1 MKKHRATH
9 SCTPATKFTD
19 VFFGESL
26 ARLLLLTALLVVP
39 FFTSAQSWDTVR
51 VVDFSNPS
59 FNPNLSGVQGF
70 NAVGFTL
77 GNNGASGNSNDLCA
91 FTNSFSAQDRIAM
104 RVSLLAGVTYR
115 VSLNGKVTR
124 TGQAVSF
131 AYAPAGNLQQEIV
144 ISQNVPLADIEY
156 EDPGATVESDTF
168 SVAADGNYW
177 VGAEHGGVN
186 LPDVFARLD
195 NFMVEALEE
204 APVPSLSLTYNDNN
218 PITGGIDAEPGT
230 PFTLCLS
237 PDSAP
242 AEDMALELSIDGD
255 GSPHFTEFT
264 TMPLTFP
271 AGSTDSLCFELSPAS
286 DTIAGTYTFQLTDGN
301 GEEVMSFGVGVEP
314 PCTSI
319 AGPDHT
325 ICAGETV
332 QLGTG
337 CLPAPHP
344 MDSVEYCYAWEP
356 TDGLDDPASA
366 MPNATPSE
374 TTTYTVYVTTS
385 EGELIVED
393 EVTVTVKTIDEL
405 SLTAHGG
412 KTLCEGTEKV
422 LQVSIAGNIND
433 YNIFWSTG
441 DTTAE
446 ITIAQAGAYHVT
458 VIDTTNCTATDTIAI
473 EAIAAV
479 TLIITPTDPM
489 ICEGSVDINATEG
502 FTAYTWIAPSGEV
515 YGNYSSITVDTPGWY
530 KVYGINDYGCE
541 VVDSVMVTEG
551 ITGLN
556 VSPSS
561 ARLCLGGSLT
571 MSAPEGFQAYYW
583 LDTYGNELG
592 TGRFLEINRTG
603 SYMLSVTD
611 ANGCHQSHE
620 FFVDDSEAQ
629 NIEILPKDPSFCF
642 ADDPTFTPNEGDQGR
657 SSGSCT
663 TGSNI
668 LEVNGDY
675 ASVQWSTGELT
686 PTISVTET
694 GTYSVTVTDENGCTN
709 SDQVR
714 VKACTSPDFELSPF
728 PVHLCDDSSSVII
741 DAGPGYN
748 LYEWSDGTTGQSIEV
763 NEAGDYGITV
773 TDINGCTAKQDFSIT
788 VLSEN
793 MELDLSIYKPE
804 ALAGNDTTLVIA
816 EDSIGAMAFLNID
829 NDDGDRKSDL
839 EDNEVEGGDNDLMR
853 LVVTL
858 KPGSADTIPVYLRA
872 ISGEGDIRIWKTP
885 TKKKGEEF
893 QLGDT
898 VVLVEQILNGDT
910 VLTAEYWVEGI
921 RQHTSQRATVLR
933 ASCNDNPDCPV
944 ADEVSITIVGMLG
957 MQWKGM
963 GNGFAGPDNT
973 ESDSLDT
980 DNSQVGNSD
989 TFSDGSP
996 LQNKRVFP
1004 GGRIDPGG
1012 TTVSSLRDIV
1022 KVEARLS
1029 VTPVEPLTLYVRSFD
1044 VDDPSA
1050 KGGEVDPNDQS
1061 GKDGFYSGTS
1071 NFYPPNGIPFNKDQD
1086 NRGAPEG
1093 HDRKEGRFVDD
1104 ADDDG
1109 IVELVFDGVQNIET
1123 NFQVSILAGDNYRAA
1138 AAFDRAYLERL
1149 QNLDRKHGLHIVDPE
1164 QRQFLPGLL
1173 GFGDFSLSH
1182 LFSTN
1187 VLTVWRLL
1195 HVEYDS
1201 MDNLTVDD
1209 NAASGTIS
1217 GFKGSKL
1224 SGTDEFTMISVLCG
1238 ERRLLIKR
1246 SPSKVLPLTF
1256 NLLDSV
1262 GNMVASGEV
1271 QEILNPADNTVFF
1284 YELDVQTG
1292 SLPAA
1297 QDSNIYRLRLG
1308 VDSMANPVH
1317 VIQVDTTNNQ
1327 VVSDSLSIGF
1337 LLWDDDARPEDNLLP
1352 YDFINDPDGVL
1363 QEMKAYHEA
1372 FVLPVALISVSDTN
1386 VFKANL
1392 IRISEMASYYVNSDD
1407 GSETRVLENNN
1418 SRRLWIAYCL
1428 AAFQTYVWRRDNDPA
1443 TENDID
1449 SDDNDD
1455 FQYTGINLGITRS
1468 ISDPFNLAIGGH
1480 DSYIPFETF
1489 RDNSKSS
1496 FIGRSISHEIGHQFG
1511 LGHLDARG
1519 DNLMYPQLD
1528 DNNNGKFHPLHLNF
1542 IRSRKA
1548 SPGFN
1553 PN

>member
-1 MKKHRATH
+1 MQKRRATQ
-9 SCTPATKFTD
+9 SWTFFMVFPSA
-19 VFFGESL
+19 FFGK
-26 ARLLLLTALLVVP
+26 RLRQLVLWAALLMVP
-39 FFTSAQSWDTVR
+39 FLTSAQSWDTVR
-51 VVDFSNPS
+51 VVDFSKPS

-70 NAVGFTL
+70 NAVGFSL
-77 GNNGASGNSNDLCA
+77 GNNGASGNFNDLCA
-91 FTNSFSAQDRIAM
+91 FTNSFSAQDRISM
-104 RVSLLAGVTYR
+104 RVSLLAGVDYR
-115 VSLNGKVTR
+115 VSLNGKVNR
-124 TGQAVSF
+124 AGQAVNF
-131 AYAPAGNLQQEIV
+131 AYAPASNPQQVTV
-144 ISQNVPLADIEY
+144 ISQSIPLADIDY
-156 EDPGATVESDTF
+156 NDPGATVESGTF

-177 VGAEHGGVN
+177 VAAEHGGAN

-195 NFMVEALEE
+195 NFMLEALEE
-204 APVPSLSLTYNDNN
+204 APMPSLSLTDNDGN
-218 PITGGIDAEPGT
+218 PITSSIETEPGT
-230 PFTLCLS
+230 SFTLCLS
-237 PDSAP
+237 PNSAP

-255 GSPHFTEFT
+255 GSPHFSDFT

-271 AGSTDSLCFELSPAS
+271 AGTADSICFELSPAS
-286 DTIAGTYTFQLTDGN
+286 DTTTGIYTFKFEHGN
-301 GEEVMSFGVGVEP
+301 DIVMDFQVVVEP
-314 PCTSI
+314 PCTSV
-319 AGPDHT
+319 AGPDHI

-337 CLPAPHP
+337 CLPTPHP

-366 MPNATPSE
+366 MPDATPSE

-412 KTLCEGTEKV
+412 RTLCEGTEKV

-433 YNIFWSTG
+433 YNIVWSTG

-446 ITIAQAGAYHVT
+446 ITIAQAGAYHMT
-458 VIDTTNCTATDTIAI
+458 VIDTANCTATDTIAI
-473 EAIAAV
+473 EAIAAD
-479 TLIITPTDPM
+479 TLLITPTDPM

-583 LDTYGNELG
+583 LDTYGNELD

-603 SYMLSVTD
+603 SYILSVTD
-611 ANGCHQSHE
+611 ANGCYQSHE

-629 NIEILPKDPSFCF
+629 NIEILPKNPSFCF

-686 PTISVTET
+686 PAISVTET
-694 GTYSVTVTDENGCTN
+694 GNYSVTVTDESGCTN

-741 DAGPGYN
+741 DAGLGYN

-763 NEAGDYGITV
+763 NEAGDYGVTV
-773 TDINGCTAKQDFSIT
+773 TDVNGCTAKQDFSIT

-804 ALAGNDTTLVIA
+804 ALAGNDTTLVVA

-872 ISGEGDIRIWKTP
+872 ISGEEDIRIWKTR

-921 RQHTSQRATVLR
+921 KQHTSQRATVLR

-1050 KGGEVDPNDQS
+1050 KGGEVDPNDQL
-1061 GKDGFYSGTS
+1061 GEDGFYSGTS
-1071 NFYPPNGIPFNKDQD
+1071 NFYPPNGIPFNEDQD

-1093 HDRKEGRFVDD
+1093 HDRKEGRFIDD

-1138 AAFDRAYLERL
+1138 AAFDRAY
-1149 QNLDRKHGLHIVDPE
+1149 
-1164 QRQFLPGLL
+1164 
-1173 GFGDFSLSH
+1173 
-1182 LFSTN
+1182 
-1187 VLTVWRLL
+1187 
-1195 HVEYDS
+1195 
-1201 MDNLTVDD
+1201 
-1209 NAASGTIS
+1209 
-1217 GFKGSKL
+1217 
-1224 SGTDEFTMISVLCG
+1224 
-1238 ERRLLIKR
+1238 
-1246 SPSKVLPLTF
+1246 
-1256 NLLDSV
+1256 
-1262 GNMVASGEV
+1262 
-1271 QEILNPADNTVFF
+1271 
-1284 YELDVQTG
+1284 
-1292 SLPAA
+1292 
-1297 QDSNIYRLRLG
+1297 
-1308 VDSMANPVH
+1308 
-1317 VIQVDTTNNQ
+1317 
-1327 VVSDSLSIGF
+1327 
-1337 LLWDDDARPEDNLLP
+1337 
-1352 YDFINDPDGVL
+1352 
-1363 QEMKAYHEA
+1363 
-1372 FVLPVALISVSDTN
+1372 
-1386 VFKANL
+1386 
-1392 IRISEMASYYVNSDD
+1392 
-1407 GSETRVLENNN
+1407 
-1418 SRRLWIAYCL
+1418 
-1428 AAFQTYVWRRDNDPA
+1428 
-1443 TENDID
+1443 
-1449 SDDNDD
+1449 
-1455 FQYTGINLGITRS
+1455 
-1468 ISDPFNLAIGGH
+1468 
-1480 DSYIPFETF
+1480 
-1489 RDNSKSS
+1489 
-1496 FIGRSISHEIGHQFG
+1496 
-1511 LGHLDARG
+1511 
-1519 DNLMYPQLD
+1519 
-1528 DNNNGKFHPLHLNF
+1528 
-1542 IRSRKA
+1542 
-1548 SPGFN
+1548 
-1553 PN
+1553 